1 MIRACEKSDFKMV
14 SSFLSVRLCGDEIK
28 FRLKDREF
36 AEECEGHADTCGEWV
51 RSNTKMMSG
60 EFLRRPKGFLNYYRI
75 LFASSTPVYLLAK
88 FQNVKNTTMVN
99 SDKGDTIMFSAVWMV
114 AARPR
119 YTGYWCTGCPCQ
131 WSPAL
136 LAVH

>member
-99 SDKGDTIMFSAVWMV
+99 SDKGDTIMKVIYSFNVKLLILLLYIYILF
-114 AARPR
+114 ARNI
-119 YTGYWCTGCPCQ
+119 
-131 WSPAL
+131 
-136 LAVH
+136 

>member
-36 AEECEGHADTCGEWV
+36 AEECEGLADTCGEWV

-88 FQNVKNTTMVN
+88 FQNVKNTTMNN
-99 SDKGDTIMFSAVWMV
+99 SDKGDDTSNIFL
-114 AARPR
+114 PLK
-119 YTGYWCTGCPCQ
+119 
-131 WSPAL
+131 L
-136 LAVH
+136 LILLHFIC